1 MQLYLEGIDFWHI
14 FVAIRFGRQVV
25 AVDSLNNIIYIE
37 LAVREDGEFFY
48 AGNEV
53 YISIYIG
60 KFYLFGINFFI
71 IIAKNF
77 RFCKIN
83 RLINRLICIVT
94 SFYINLKYGK

>member
-1 MQLYLEGIDFWHI
+1 MS
-14 FVAIRFGRQVV
+14 
-25 AVDSLNNIIYIE
+25 SLS
-37 LAVREDGEFFY
+37 VRKASFFY